1 MELVWRK
8 ELRVFGNPQQI
19 PMAAQQNKD
28 TQKYKKIIPNVKS
41 QIKQML
47 TQQTFWALLMW
58 IENDPPP
65 QVCKIIILF
74 LFLYMLPAV
83 ETSNLEWQASESYS
97 KVGTD
102 FF

>member
-8 ELRVFGNPQQI
+8 ELRVFGNQQQI

-47 TQQTFWALLMW
+47 TQQTF
-58 IENDPPP
+58 
-65 QVCKIIILF
+65 
-74 LFLYMLPAV
+74 
-83 ETSNLEWQASESYS
+83 
-97 KVGTD
+97 
-102 FF
+102 